1 MECSGLDTCT
11 GAALGAVQVYGLENA
26 PSPTRPPVFTKVY
39 MLARSKLNARFV
51 YLFIEFSASA
61 FFSMMFVTTSLYEA
75 TIAGLTAVQLI
86 LVGTALEISAFVF
99 EVPTGIVADVYSR
112 RLSIIIGYLLMGF
125 GFLVEGFFPAF
136 LPILLA
142 QVIWGLGYTFTSGAT
157 QAWVSD
163 EIGEDAANQLFLR
176 GTQVGLFASLLGMG
190 GAMLIGANNVALP
203 IQVGAFGVM
212 LIGVTLLLIMPE
224 TGFHPTPRED
234 RNTWQHMWHTF
245 RQGATAVRSRP
256 RLMNIVFIGLFYGLY
271 SEGFDRLWVKHLL
284 DTFELPILFGSNQV
298 AFFAALRVAGAIL
311 TILAVRLVEKRVDS
325 TSPFAIG
332 RAVLV
337 VTGTISVALIGF
349 ALSPFLFLS
358 LSLYLVVS
366 VLRNVHI
373 PLQTAWVNHK
383 LDSQVRATVHSMFGQ
398 VDAIGQ
404 TLGGPLVAAIASVS
418 SAIASLVTSGLLLTP
433 ALFFIERANLSS
445 REDPEAEPLPVD

>member
-1 MECSGLDTCT
+1 
-11 GAALGAVQVYGLENA
+11 
-26 PSPTRPPVFTKVY
+26 
-39 MLARSKLNARFV
+39 MLQNSKLNARSV

-61 FFSMMFVTTSLYEA
+61 FFSMMFVVTSLYEA
-75 TIAGLTAVQLI
+75 TVAGLTPVQLI

-112 RLSIIIGYLLMGF
+112 RLSIIIGYVLMGL

-157 QAWVSD
+157 QAWITD
-163 EIGEDAANQLFLR
+163 EIGEEEANRLFLR
-176 GTQVGLFASLLGMG
+176 GMQVGLFASLIGMG
-190 GAMLIGANNVALP
+190 ASMLVGANNVAMPLR
-203 IQVGAFGVM
+203 VGSLGVI
-212 LIGVTLLLIMPE
+212 LIGITLAFIMPE

-245 RQGATAVRSRP
+245 NQGIKAVRSRP

-284 DTFELPILFGSNQV
+284 DHFELPVIFGNNQV
-298 AFFAALRVAGAIL
+298 AFFAALRVTGTIL
-311 TILAVRLVEKRVDS
+311 TILAVRFVEKRVDS
-325 TSPFAIG
+325 TRPLAIG

-337 VTGTISVALIGF
+337 VTGAISIALLGF
-349 ALSPFLFLS
+349 ALSPLLFLS
-358 LSLYLVVS
+358 LSLYLVIN
-366 VLRNVHI
+366 VLRNVQI
-373 PLQTAWVNHK
+373 PLQTAWINQK

-404 TLGGPLVAAIASVS
+404 VMGGPVVAVIASVG
-418 SAIASLVTSGLLLTP
+418 SAVASLVTSGLLLTP
-433 ALFFIERANLSS
+433 ALFFIRRANSQS
-445 REDPEAEPLPVD
+445 GKEAERDPEPLPAS

>member
-1 MECSGLDTCT
+1 MFSNL
-11 GAALGAVQVYGLENA
+11 
-26 PSPTRPPVFTKVY
+26 
-39 MLARSKLNARFV
+39 KLNARFV

-75 TIAGLTAVQLI
+75 TVAGLTPVQLI

-112 RLSIIIGYLLMGF
+112 RLSIIIGYVLMGL

-157 QAWVSD
+157 QAWITD
-163 EIGEDAANQLFLR
+163 EIGEDDANKLFMR
-176 GTQVGLFASLLGMG
+176 GTQVGLFASLLGVG
-190 GAMLIGANNVALP
+190 GAMLVGANNVALP
-203 IQVGAFGVM
+203 IQVGALGVM
-212 LIGVTLLLIMPE
+212 LIGVTLMLVMPE

-245 RQGATAVRSRP
+245 KQGANAVRSRP

-284 DTFELPILFGSNQV
+284 DNFELPILFGSNQV
-298 AFFAALRVAGAIL
+298 AFFAALRVAGTIL
-311 TILAVRLVEKRVDS
+311 TILAVRFVEKRVDS
-325 TSPFAIG
+325 TSSLAIG
-332 RAVLV
+332 RAMLV
-337 VTGTISVALIGF
+337 VSGSISVAMLGF
-349 ALSPFLFLS
+349 ALSPLLA
-358 LSLYLVVS
+358 LTIGLYLIIDA
-366 VLRNVHI
+366 LRDVRI
-373 PLQTAWVNHK
+373 PLQTAWVNQK
-383 LDSQVRATVHSMFGQ
+383 LDPQVRATVHSMFGQ

-404 TLGGPLVAAIASVS
+404 VMGGPIVAVIASIG
-418 SAIASLVTSGLLLTP
+418 SAVASLVTSSLLLTP
-433 ALFFIERANLSS
+433 ALFFIGRANSQSS
-445 REDPEAEPLPVD
+445 DLADGEAQPVPAD